1 MDNRIFF
8 SELLQDLPLWTAI
21 FMSLYPTLQSKNIFF
36 ISLII
41 GIFASI
47 YIWYLMK
54 KGEYT
59 LKIFLKNPSETF
71 PFMIYSFTILIFLV
85 ILTYKG
91 ILYMPSVIWFYLL
104 ITSIVEFFFIRRDL

>member
-1 MDNRIFF
+1 MNNKIFI

-21 FMSLYPTLQSKNIFF
+21 FMSMYPDLQNKTVFF

-41 GIFASI
+41 GIIASF

-59 LKIFLKNPSETF
+59 LKNFLKNPSETF
-71 PFMIYSFTILIFLV
+71 PFMIYSFVILIFLV

-91 ILYMPSVIWFYLL
+91 ILYMPSIIWFYLL
-104 ITSIVEFFFIRRDL
+104 ITSLVEFLFIKRDL